1 MDGFEWDED
10 KRQRNLAERGVD
22 FRLAAGIFRNF
33 VLEAAD
39 ERADYGEVRYRALGR
54 VVDEHFVVVYTWR
67 GTNRRI
73 ISAWRIGEDGRR
85 RYQAVL
91 AART

>member
-1 MDGFEWDED
+1 MDGFEWDEG

-22 FRLAAGIFRNF
+22 FRLAAAIFRRP
-33 VLEAAD
+33 VVEAAD
-39 ERADYGEVRYRALGR
+39 ERGDYGEVRYRALGR
-54 VVDEHFVVVYTWR
+54 AGDEHFVVVYTWR

-73 ISAWRIGEDGRR
+73 ISAWRVGEDGKR

-91 AART
+91 AGRN